1 MKYLLDAN
9 VLSELVRP
17 RPDAVLAAAARTHEA
32 ACATSSVVYLELW
45 SGVALLG
52 DTARGRYL
60 RDGYGQMFKGGGLP
74 VLPFDAE
81 AAYWLACERARL
93 AAIGRPPP
101 LLDAQIA
108 ATAATRKLTL
118 VTRNTRD
125 FECFRGLQLENWF
138 EAEKS

>member
-17 RPDAVLAAAARTHEA
+17 RPNADLAAAVRAHEA
-32 ACATSSVVYLELW
+32 VCATSSVVCLELW
-45 SGVALLG
+45 SSVAMLG
-52 DTARGRYL
+52 DTARRRNL
-60 RDGYGQMFKGGGLP
+60 QEGYAQMFRSGGLP

-93 AAIGRPPP
+93 AASGRPPP

-108 ATAATRKLTL
+108 ATAATRKLIL

-125 FECFRGLQLENWF
+125 FEGFEDLQLENWF
-138 EAEKS
+138 EADQS